1 MANKLSSLLQ
11 PCSLPHISL
20 VTGRVSWLIRK
31 KNKSWMLPR
40 SPLQRTSWSSDMK
53 GGAPRPS
60 EGFYHLKPTEKKWL
74 IFGENW
80 LIPRPESHK
89 NHLKKGWV
97 TCSRCSDKER
107 HIQKCQWLISWKTA
121 WWKTTNKQA
130 PGQNR
135 FAKKSLACPKN
146 W

>member
-60 EGFYHLKPTEKKWL
+60 EGFYHLKPTDKKLL
-74 IFGENW
+74 ILGRIDLFLALNLTKITSRKG
-80 LIPRPESHK
+80 ESHVHVAQTRRGTSR
-89 NHLKKGWV
+89 NANGWLV
-97 TCSRCSDKER
+97 GKR
-107 HIQKCQWLISWKTA
+107 HGGKQQ
-121 WWKTTNKQA
+121 TNK
-130 PGQNR
+130 PP
-135 FAKKSLACPKN
+135 AKIYLPKKNLACPKN